1 MKLVFTLLSLM
12 ITPSASCLKWHVS
25 VLLGRIGLHLV
36 LRHLQCLYQAFAG
49 LLRQDDFVNESQFG
63 SLIGGGKLLFVGIQ
77 LLAFVSASALRNRMF
92 TAPSAPITAIS
103 ALG

>member
-1 MKLVFTLLSLM
+1 MFFR
-12 ITPSASCLKWHVS
+12 
-25 VLLGRIGLHLV
+25 RIRLHLV
-36 LRHLQCLYQAFAG
+36 LCHLQCLYQAFAG

-77 LLAFVSASALRNRMF
+77 LLGFRLCVRNRMF

>member
-1 MKLVFTLLSLM
+1 MLKLVFTLLSLM
-12 ITPSASCLKWHVS
+12 ITPSASCLKRHVS

-63 SLIGGGKLLFVGIQ
+63 SLIGVANFSL
-77 LLAFVSASALRNRMF
+77 
-92 TAPSAPITAIS
+92 
-103 ALG
+103 